1 MVWKTK
7 KVRYGASEKYR
18 LEYTKKISS
27 SFYFMTFKAFCKY
40 WAWFCCLW
48 IQNYTLNIFWFNF
61 PNCSFLHGLN
71 FLSRARDFAGG
82 RISLRDRL
90 ISALQSS
97 FCNPQFAWHAITFV
111 SCNITCFVNIFLQRI
126 AVYLECIKK
135 TFGCHISQSNDA
147 QMQHLYKITC
157 QRIVWN
163 DFTLISFY
171 HSINISFLI
180 AINSEN

>member
-1 MVWKTK
+1 MILLFMNSK
-7 KVRYGASEKYR
+7 
-18 LEYTKKISS
+18 LHFEYFLVQLSKLQFFARAQFFEQSS
-27 SFYFMTFKAFCKY
+27 
-40 WAWFCCLW
+40 WFCW
-48 IQNYTLNIFWFNF
+48 
-61 PNCSFLHGLN
+61 
-71 FLSRARDFAGG
+71 G
-82 RISLRDRL
+82 RLSLRDRL

-157 QRIVWN
+157 QRIFWN
-163 DFTLISFY
+163 DFAFISFFIICY
-171 HSINISFLI
+171 KVFIDINK
-180 AINSEN
+180 